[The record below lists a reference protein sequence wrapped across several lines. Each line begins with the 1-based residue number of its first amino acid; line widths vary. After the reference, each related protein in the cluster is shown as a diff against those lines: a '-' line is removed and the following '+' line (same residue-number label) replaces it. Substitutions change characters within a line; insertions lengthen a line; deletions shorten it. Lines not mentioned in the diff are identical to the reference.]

1 MAVLDRS
8 SGFRLSVSNKNV
20 TNMLGSITSILAEH
34 EINVID
40 LLNRSRG
47 DLAYNLIDV
56 ESEPSQV
63 VLDQLQT
70 IEGVIAVRL
79 L

>member
-1 MAVLDRS
+1 
-8 SGFRLSVSNKNV
+8 
-20 TNMLGSITSILAEH
+20 MLGSITSILAEH

-40 LLNRSRG
+40 LLNRSHG

-56 ESEPSQV
+56 ESEPSQT

>member
-1 MAVLDRS
+1 
-8 SGFRLSVSNKNV
+8 
-20 TNMLGSITSILAEH
+20 MLGSITSILADH

-56 ESEPSQV
+56 ESEPSQT

>member
-1 MAVLDRS
+1 
-8 SGFRLSVSNKNV
+8 
-20 TNMLGSITSILAEH
+20 MLGSITSILAEH